1 MRFLLDKRVG
11 SVVTVTAL
19 LVSIVAF
26 APSAQA
32 ARPKC
37 FGKRATIVGSAS
49 DNRLRGTP
57 KADVIVGRGGDDV
70 ISGRDGRD
78 LLCGGKGSDLLRGG
92 GGNDKLNSGRASDGN
107 SGGAGNDL
115 INGGPGRFDDARWL
129 NSPAGINASLLT
141 GRATG
146 HGTDVLRNLEQLY
159 GGPFDDTLIG
169 DDDDNTLPGN
179 GGNDTVTGN
188 GGNDLVS
195 GGDGDDTIDGG
206 EGFDFLDHYFAIAE
220 FGQSPGPVTV
230 DLVAGTV
237 TGQGSDVI
245 SNIEGANG
253 TPGNDTLIGNDEN
266 NEFTQ
271 TFEGDDNIQGAGGDD
286 LIDGG
291 DGDDTLDGGPGVD
304 LVGHLDH
311 TVAVT
316 INLTTGT
323 AVGNGSDVLL
333 GFEDVIGSFNNDTIT
348 GDANANLL
356 MGAPGDD
363 TINGLAG
370 DDELLGEGFD
380 FPAGEGN
387 DTLDGGDGNDA
398 CDGETETN
406 CETDPPMDPNP
417 LAAAARGYGNRLP
430 TVK

>member
-1 MRFLLDKRVG
+1 MRLLLDKRVG
-11 SVVTVTAL
+11 SAVTVTAL

-26 APSAQA
+26 VSPAHA

-37 FGKRATIVGSAS
+37 FGKRATIVGSAG

-78 LLCGGKGSDLLRGG
+78 LLCGGKGSDFLRGR
-92 GGNDKLNSGRASDGN
+92 GGNDKLKSGRASDAN

-115 INGGPGRFDDARWL
+115 INGGRGRFDDARWL
-129 NSPAGINASLLT
+129 NAPAGINASLLT

-146 HGTDVLRNLEQLY
+146 HGTDVLRNLEHLF

-169 DDDDNTLPGN
+169 DDGANALPGN
-179 GGNDTVTGN
+179 GGNDTVMGN
-188 GGNDLVS
+188 GGNDFVS

-206 EGFDFLDHYFAIAE
+206 EGFDFLDHYYIIAD
-220 FGQSPGPVTV
+220 FGQGPGPVTV

-245 SNIEGANG
+245 SNIEGADG

-271 TFEGDDNIQGAGGDD
+271 TFEGDDTIRGAGGDD

-291 DGDDTLDGGPGVD
+291 DGDDTLDGGPGRD

-316 INLTTGT
+316 IDLTTGT

-406 CETDPPMDPNP
+406 CETDPTMDPNP
-417 LAAAARGYGNRLP
+417 LAARGYGNRLP
-430 TVK
+430 IVK